1 MHQGNIGNGGHS
13 GSDSKDGQEEG
24 RGGGGGGGGGRY
36 RLQDALLR
44 ILAILKVKTK
54 FHHGFAYYAR
64 SSEFADL
71 PSRKLGEQQ
80 NTQDKTSH
88 I

>member
-1 MHQGNIGNGGHS
+1 MVDIVVVTARMA
-13 GSDSKDGQEEG
+13 KRKVEEEE
-24 RGGGGGGGGGRY
+24 GGGGGGRY